1 MKKIINLI
9 KTIWRN
15 DTVMSYIVWMVLS
28 IIVSFVGAIES
39 EMCTDEVTKLFATV
53 AWLFGMLSFGIQIAY
68 LENHSIRKLS
78 KTVECYNAKEY
89 EMFTQMHKNINKPGI
104 YVLIEPPDDKYK
116 DAIMKHLFIGH
127 KLDKPIETSYTA
139 EGLDATNIQS
149 TVITVWNSEGKK

>member
-1 MKKIINLI
+1 MKKIISLA

-68 LENHSIRKLS
+68 LENHYNRKLN
-78 KTVECYNAKEY
+78 KTVECYNDKEY
-89 EMFTQMHKNINKPGI
+89 EMLTQMHKNLGKPGI
-104 YVLIEPPDDKYK
+104 YVLIEPPNDKYQ
-116 DAIMKHLFIGH
+116 DAIMKHLFVGH
-127 KLDKPIETSYTA
+127 KLDKPVETSYTA
-139 EGLDATNIQS
+139 EGLDTTNIQS
-149 TVITVWNSEGKK
+149 TVITVWTSVQK